1 MKKNILQIFI
11 SLITL
16 SAIIYLFYIIL
27 QYIVDNIGKLDANI
41 FIGILGATVTIT
53 SFFITRYLE
62 RKKMIEMDI
71 RNKKIPIYEEFI
83 NFYFKIIFQS
93 KNKKKS
99 NDNDEIID
107 FFRSFNQ
114 KAIIWFPDKILKA
127 YIDWKHNIIN
137 FSQQEISLKD
147 IILMHEEF
155 LKLIREDIGHHNKE
169 IQNWDISSL
178 YINDLD
184 EIKQSP

>member
-41 FIGILGATVTIT
+41 FIGILGTTVTIT

-83 NFYFKIIFQS
+83 NFYFKIIFQ
-93 KNKKKS
+93 
-99 NDNDEIID
+99 E
-107 FFRSFNQ
+107 
-114 KAIIWFPDKILKA
+114 
-127 YIDWKHNIIN
+127 
-137 FSQQEISLKD
+137 
-147 IILMHEEF
+147 
-155 LKLIREDIGHHNKE
+155 
-169 IQNWDISSL
+169 
-178 YINDLD
+178 
-184 EIKQSP
+184 EIK